1 MMFNSV
7 LFFFVVSVFLSVFAA
22 YQYKKYQVIEKSIES
37 LISKNKSIERE
48 MRALLRADIIFGQ
61 SVSHLKKQLLSL
73 DDKQTMFESRR
84 SNDGGYQHALKL
96 LEMGSSIEQII
107 KDCNL
112 THAEAELLANL
123 QAYQMST

>member
-1 MMFNSV
+1 MWSSA
-7 LFFFVVSVFLSVFAA
+7 LFFFFVAVFLSVVTA
-22 YQYKKYQVIEKSIES
+22 YLYKKLKMVELQLES
-37 LISKNKSIERE
+37 LVAKNSSIERE
-48 MRALLRADIIFGQ
+48 IRALLRADIIFGQ
-61 SVSHLKKQLLSL
+61 SQTQLKKHLLAL

-96 LEMGSSIEQII
+96 LEMGSSIEQVIE
-107 KDCNL
+107 DCNL